1 MSQKI
6 KVVIHLEII
15 QEIVEILV
23 MKTDLVT
30 VAGTDQT
37 LVKEV
42 VRLTILDIIGV
53 DQLMEFHLDL
63 PLMIG
68 KSLVA
73 VI

>member
-15 QEIVEILV
+15 QEIVEIRV
-23 MKTDLVT
+23 MKTDRVT
-30 VAGTDQT
+30 VTGTDQT

-53 DQLMEFHLDL
+53 DQLMEFHLEL